1 MRKNSLRARPALIIL
16 SLAVVASSLSACGIK
31 PRDVDAPPGEAGAQF
46 PHVYPVPTAEAPGPV
61 TDPTNTQA
69 KKDMASHG
77 KNFR

>member
-1 MRKNSLRARPALIIL
+1 MRKNSLQARRTLIIL

-31 PRDVDAPPGEAGAQF
+31 PRDVDAPPGEAGQQF
-46 PHVYPVPTAEAPGPV
+46 PHIYPAPNAEAPGPI

-77 KNFR
+77 KKL